1 MLSSKARRASGSGS
15 QAGYAVPAAP
25 VGVLVPRILGAA
37 KLGRS
42 GALLLLVALMVA
54 CESEPEWKRPAPNLS
69 GVYDLV
75 SFSLRDGPTYEAPEA
90 TGIFE
95 LSRDYG
101 EDPGQA
107 TGDLSLDVIVTSL
120 DPPLEV
126 GYYGQYVNDNDG
138 TWRQRGVAAEAL
150 GTYNLDFSAEV
161 GDTTLTIS
169 ITEPAAAVS
178 TYVWRP
184 R

>member
-1 MLSSKARRASGSGS
+1 MRR
-15 QAGYAVPAAP
+15 VL
-25 VGVLVPRILGAA
+25 GVA

-42 GALLLLVALMVA
+42 ATLLVLVALMVA
-54 CESEPEWKRPAPNLS
+54 CGSEPEWKRPAPNLS

-75 SFSLRDGPTYEAPEA
+75 SFSLGDGPTYSAPEA
-90 TGIFE
+90 TGTLE
-95 LSRDYG
+95 LSWDYT

-107 TGDLSLDVIVTSL
+107 TGDLSVDVIVTSL

-126 GYYGQYVNDNDG
+126 EYYGSYVNYNDG
-138 TWRQRGVAAEAL
+138 NWRQWRVAEAL

-178 TYVWRP
+178 TYIWRP

>member
-1 MLSSKARRASGSGS
+1 MLSSKARRASGAGS
-15 QAGYAVPAAP
+15 QAGSAVPAAP
-25 VGVLVPRILGAA
+25 SGGLVRRIRGAA

-42 GALLLLVALMVA
+42 AALLVLVALMVA

-75 SFSLRDGPTYEAPEA
+75 SFSLLDGPTYKAPEA

-126 GYYGQYVNDNDG
+126 EYYGQYVNYNDG
-138 TWRQRGVAAEAL
+138 TWRQWRVAEAQ

-169 ITEPAAAVS
+169 LTEPAAAVA
-178 TYVWRP
+178 TYIWRP

>member
-1 MLSSKARRASGSGS
+1 MRRIRGT
-15 QAGYAVPAAP
+15 
-25 VGVLVPRILGAA
+25 A

-42 GALLLLVALMVA
+42 AALLVLVALMVA

-75 SFSLRDGPTYEAPEA
+75 SFSLRDGPTYTAPEA
-90 TGIFE
+90 TGTFE
-95 LSRDYG
+95 LSQDYG

-107 TGDLSLDVIVTSL
+107 TGDMTAEVIVTSL
-120 DPPLEV
+120 DPPIEV
-126 GYYGQYVNDNDG
+126 AYYGKYFNYNDG
-138 TWRQRGVAAEAL
+138 TWRQTGVVAEAL
-150 GTYNLDFSAEV
+150 GTYTLDFSAEV
-161 GDTTLTIS
+161 GDTTLTVS

-178 TYVWRP
+178 TYIWRP